1 MAGITFSPLVRC
13 LHLGPGKEAGLS
25 PDDLHSSYSQG
36 GLSTLS
42 SVFHAGKKLID
53 EKVQELKAQLQET
66 GPDGVRVSGYLHFLL
81 TNELL
86 STQETIGTFPE
97 LLLAG
102 VDTVHQQGT
111 ERGSSIWDVNQP
123 TDKRKPDK
131 ETRGC
136 LILSCPVPPRPSP
149 SSLPPDPDLASS
161 VSPWLFAQP
170 RQTELSLLLGG
181 FHQPWGSLS
190 LCVSVSLT
198 VERFLP
204 QDSNSLAA
212 V

>member
-1 MAGITFSPLVRC
+1 MRC

-102 VDTVHQQGT
+102 VDTTSNTLTWALYHLSKSPEIQEALHKEVTGVVPFGKVPQHKDFAHMPLLKAV
-111 ERGSSIWDVNQP
+111 I
-123 TDKRKPDK
+123 K
-131 ETRGC
+131 ETLRHSLCYATTWCPG
-136 LILSCPVPPRPSP
+136 IPVSFLSPTA
-149 SSLPPDPDLASS
+149 SSLTD
-161 VSPWLFAQP
+161 
-170 RQTELSLLLGG
+170 G
-181 FHQPWGSLS
+181 
-190 LCVSVSLT
+190 
-198 VERFLP
+198 
-204 QDSNSLAA
+204 
-212 V
+212 